1 MTDGL
6 GGYATGTVPGLRTRR
21 EHALLTVA
29 GHPDELRHAGLIAL
43 DLTLTLPSGAR
54 VPLYGSS
61 HKVVDVEVAEAW
73 LSLLLELDLKRIDG
87 AQFAAAQLARLTGD
101 RTRDIDPALR
111 ARTAQ
116 ALVAAKAAETRSHG
130 YRPKSA
136 ER

>member
-1 MTDGL
+1 MAGRLKAENKSGGPWAWAL
-6 GGYATGTVPGLRTRR
+6 GRL
-21 EHALLTVA
+21 
-29 GHPDELRHAGLIAL
+29 
-43 DLTLTLPSGAR
+43 GAR

-101 RTRDIDPALR
+101 RMRDISPELR

-116 ALVAAKAAETRSHG
+116 ALQASKAPDTWVRMATEVVALEAADEARALGDTLPAGLRL
-130 YRPKSA
+130 
-136 ER
+136 